1 MNSRLIEQWEVSI
14 HWMHG
19 EVHVADTLDTEAQA
33 KQAATDYELQYAGHI
48 ESAQVSRVR
57 HYTFDG
63 IDY

>member
-19 EVHVADTLDTEAQA
+19 QVDVADIVNTEAEA
-33 KQAATDYELQYAGHI
+33 NLAAADYELQYAGHI
-48 ESAQVSRVR
+48 ESAQISRVR
-57 HYTFDG
+57 HYTWSG

>member
-19 EVHVADTLDTEAQA
+19 QVDVADIVNTEAEA
-33 KQAATDYELQYAGHI
+33 KLAAADYELQYAGHI
-48 ESAQVSRVR
+48 ESAQISRVR
-57 HYTFDG
+57 HYTWSG

>member
-1 MNSRLIEQWEVSI
+1 
-14 HWMHG
+14 MHG
-19 EVHVADTLDTEAQA
+19 EVDVADKLDTEAQA